1 MAKTADDVMDL
12 IKDQEVK
19 FVDLRFCDFMGK
31 EQHVSVPV
39 SSFDEDKFEE
49 GHAFDGSSIR
59 GWKGIE
65 ASDMLLMPD
74 PDSAVRPVQLPPCL
88 PESESTVFCGSLTK

>member
-1 MAKTADDVMDL
+1 M
-12 IKDQEVK
+12 
-19 FVDLRFCDFMGK
+19 DLRFFVTLWAKNSMFPFLFL
-31 EQHVSVPV
+31 HLM
-39 SSFDEDKFEE
+39 EDKFEG

-74 PDSAVRPVQLPPCL
+74 PTAQEWIRLLKNQHLSLPA
-88 PESESTVFCGSLTK
+88 TSLILQNGKRL